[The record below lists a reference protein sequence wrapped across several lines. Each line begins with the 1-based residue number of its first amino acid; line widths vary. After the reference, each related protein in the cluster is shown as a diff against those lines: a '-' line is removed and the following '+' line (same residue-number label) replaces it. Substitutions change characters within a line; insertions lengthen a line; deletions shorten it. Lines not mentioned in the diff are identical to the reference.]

1 MGFFLVLFLLWCDR
15 GGNRLRSLRYV
26 RYDRY
31 ATLRYRQKGTEERT
45 TRVFCWCR
53 VERER
58 EREKEEEKREDKR
71 DTPEKRRLSTK
82 DREKYNPE
90 KQNPERERRRRSRN
104 GNNSIMLRNHSHH
117 ELPRSVP
124 PQSISHK
131 QIEKKRQ
138 KNLTSLFHNR
148 HPPLP
153 LPRLHHAR
161 SPTPGHPHADLP
173 PQSHRLR
180 TPLHNLRRPPIASN
194 LHRLGPQ
201 RLQLARRPNISSMH
215 QHALSTRKSEYP
227 RSRLAYV
234 AGSWRE
240 SEM

>member
-1 MGFFLVLFLLWCDR
+1 MIEEEIDYARYATFAT
-15 GGNRLRSLRYV
+15 LRSLRY
-26 RYDRY
+26 
-31 ATLRYRQKGTEERT
+31 ATLQTEEDR
-45 TRVFCWCR
+45 RKNDEGFLLVSD
-53 VERER
+53 RER
-58 EREKEEEKREDKR
+58 ESEERKRERTNAIHLRRGDCPQKTEKTTIPKSKIPKGKEEEEEEADMETIASCFETTAITSYLGQSLPNRPLTNRKEAK
-71 DTPEKRRLSTK
+71 TK
-82 DREKYNPE
+82 
-90 KQNPERERRRRSRN
+90 
-104 GNNSIMLRNHSHH
+104 
-117 ELPRSVP
+117 
-124 PQSISHK
+124 
-131 QIEKKRQ
+131 

-201 RLQLARRPNISSMH
+201 RLQLARRPNLSSMH

>member
-1 MGFFLVLFLLWCDR
+1 MIEEEIDYVRYATFAT
-15 GGNRLRSLRYV
+15 LRSLRY
-26 RYDRY
+26 
-31 ATLRYRQKGTEERT
+31 ATLQTEEDR
-45 TRVFCWCR
+45 RKNDEGFLLVSD
-53 VERER
+53 RER
-58 EREKEEEKREDKR
+58 GSEERKREK
-71 DTPEKRRLSTK
+71 TNAIYLRRGDCPQNT
-82 DREKYNPE
+82 EKYNPE
-90 KQNPERERRRRSRN
+90 KQDPERERRRRSRH

-117 ELPRSVP
+117 KLPRSVP
-124 PQSISHK
+124 PQSTSHK
-131 QIEKKRQ
+131 QKRNTQKK
-138 KNLTSLFHNR
+138 LTSLFHNR

>member
-1 MGFFLVLFLLWCDR
+1 MIEEEIDYARYATFAT
-15 GGNRLRSLRYV
+15 LRSLRY
-26 RYDRY
+26 
-31 ATLRYRQKGTEERT
+31 ATLQTEEDR
-45 TRVFCWCR
+45 RKNDEGFFER
-53 VERER
+53 GSEERKRER
-58 EREKEEEKREDKR
+58 KNAIHLRRGDCPQKTEKSTIPKGKEEEEADMETIASCFETTAITSYLGQSLPNRPSTNRKE
-71 DTPEKRRLSTK
+71 TP
-82 DREKYNPE
+82 
-90 KQNPERERRRRSRN
+90 
-104 GNNSIMLRNHSHH
+104 
-117 ELPRSVP
+117 
-124 PQSISHK
+124 
-131 QIEKKRQ
+131 KK
-138 KNLTSLFHNR
+138 KLTSLFHNR

-161 SPTPGHPHADLP
+161 SPTPGHPHANLP

-194 LHRLGPQ
+194 LHRLRPQ